1 MYSPEIVEFMKTY
14 VRALN
19 ESNAAVFAGA
29 GLSKPAGYVNWK
41 ELLRDVA
48 EDVGLDIDAEDDLIS
63 LAQYHVNKFDGRAKL
78 NQILIDEF
86 TKDIT
91 ETENHKVLSRLPIKT
106 YWTTN
111 YDKLIETNLENNNKK
126 VDVKIVEE
134 NLSHNKSKADAIIY
148 KMHGDSTMP
157 HEAVLT
163 KDDYEAY
170 DLKRQLFSTA
180 LRGDLVT
187 KTFLFIGF
195 SFDDPNLSYILSRIK
210 ILLGENSRNHYCFMK
225 KIKRSDYSNDTEFQ
239 YAEIKQEL
247 KIKDLKRY
255 KIIVLLVSEYQDIT
269 NILNRLEKSIVYKN
283 IFISGSATTFGDWE
297 EEEVYKFSAN
307 LSKAIVKK
315 NSNIVTGFGLGIGS
329 SVISGALEE
338 LYKMKEKNIEK
349 RLKSKPFPQN
359 SAGDMPIK
367 ELWTKYRK
375 EMLTNVGI
383 SIFIFGNKKDENDDI
398 IEANGMLE
406 EFEFSIKNGALP
418 IPIGA
423 TGFTAHELWKK
434 VNENF
439 DRYIGIQSVKPLFE
453 QLNNKDNSKKD
464 LIRLVI
470 DIIEEVER
478 Y

>member
-19 ESNAAVFAGA
+19 ESNAAIFAGA

-134 NLSHNKSKADAIIY
+134 NLSYNKSKADAIIY

-187 KTFLFIGF
+187 ETFLFIGF

-225 KIKRSDYSNDTEFQ
+225 KIKRSDYSNETEFQ

-269 NILNRLEKSIVYKN
+269 DILNRIEKSIVYKN
-283 IFISGSATTFGDWE
+283 IFISGSAATFGDWE

-338 LYKMKEKNIEK
+338 LYKMKEKNIEN

-359 SAGDMPIK
+359 SAGDIPIK

-398 IEANGMLE
+398 IEADGMLE

-423 TGFTAHELWKK
+423 TGFTAHKLWEK

-453 QLNNKDNSKKD
+453 QLNNKDNSKEEI
-464 LIRLVI
+464 IRLVI
-470 DIIEEVER
+470 DIIEKVER